1 MAGSAVRSRVAAHR
15 AQLRARGLRP
25 IQIWVPDTRAP
36 GFAEEARRQSLLIA
50 AERNF
55 DDMMD
60 FIEREGPGPDYLSGC
75 DTNALR

>member
-1 MAGSAVRSRVAAHR
+1 MARSADASPSAAQR
-15 AQLRARGLRP
+15 AEMRASGLRMME
-25 IQIWVPDTRAP
+25 IWVPDTRAP

-50 AERNF
+50 AESNF

-60 FIEREGPGPDYLSGC
+60 CIEREGPGPDYLSGC

>member
-1 MAGSAVRSRVAAHR
+1 MARSADASRSAAQR
-15 AQLRARGLRP
+15 AEMRASGLRA
-25 IQIWVPDTRAP
+25 IEIWVPYTRAP

-50 AERNF
+50 AEINF
-55 DDMMD
+55 DNMMD